1 MRPDR
6 GASRYDYGFGDH
18 RLFSAERRV
27 ERKGVPVKLG
37 ARGFDLLRLLVENAG
52 RTVSKPEIWAQV
64 WSGIPVGEGSLRFQL
79 VELRRHL
86 GETSDNAF
94 IATVPGQGYCFVAPV
109 TPIDRQAAY
118 QGPAP
123 TDDRSIRLPSR
134 LARAIGRE
142 AELSELLDRMRS
154 RRFVTIVGTGGIG
167 KTTLAVAAAHAFAS
181 EFAGDI
187 HFIDLGAIQDDALI
201 KSAIASAIGLAV
213 QRADPMPDIVARL
226 RLREAFLIL
235 DSVEHLIGAAAEI
248 VERLVDDVPTVR
260 LLATSREAIRLEEEC
275 VYPLLPFELPTPEQ
289 ETTLDGVLSN
299 PAARLFV
306 ERAAAAGSRRRLV
319 DTDAALIAGICRQL
333 DGIALAIELAAGR
346 LPTYG
351 LEALAG
357 LLRGQLAPLR
367 GGRRT
372 AARRHRTL
380 TETIAWS
387 YDLLDGPAQV
397 VLRMLAVF
405 VGPFSLA
412 AACAV
417 ASDGEADKCD
427 VERILDDLVAQ
438 SLVSVSGHD
447 GARRFRLLDTTRA
460 YLLAEASGD
469 ELQAAARRHAIY
481 FAEFLRWSDMRV
493 APDPL
498 RQSADEDD
506 IPNVRAALDW
516 CFGPHGVPRV
526 LTPLAVGSARL
537 FLTLSLLAECRSV
550 CEATLARL
558 DPEEIGSRAEMGLQ
572 TALAQALMYSSGN
585 SEHTKG
591 AFERGLALASK
602 FGERRQQLEI
612 LADLHVLYCRRADFI
627 QGLVVAQNS
636 FAIARTMSD
645 PLALAASHLSLGVSL
660 HQVGQLDSVAAHLDE
675 AIGLVEADASHAGYA
690 SYSTHP
696 NRARII
702 RAHAL
707 WLRGYPDRAAAMA
720 RASVREVD
728 SSQFK
733 LHRAVALSG
742 IPPIFIWRGDWGEAL
757 NYIKR
762 LEDAA
767 EHGTLRPYAALAG
780 AFRGEVAIATG
791 DPEGGVAQ
799 IRSAMRGLDDAHYRL
814 FTAPLMIATAQGLLA
829 CGEAGQARDVI
840 ESCEQLAI
848 DSGSALHLPEIFRVK
863 ADILLVSEPG
873 SANPEALLDRAIAV
887 ARDVSARG
895 WELRSATRLAHLRSR
910 SKRYDEAEATL
921 RPVYKAFDEGQ
932 RTVDVETARQELHSL
947 RTRRARASDRDWRA
961 LS

>member
-6 GASRYDYGFGDH
+6 GASQYDYGFGDH

-27 ERKGVPVKLG
+27 ERNGVPVKLG
-37 ARGFDLLRLLVENAG
+37 ARAFDLLRLLVENAG
-52 RTVSKPEIWAQV
+52 RTVSKREIWAEV

-94 IATVPGQGYCFVAPV
+94 IATVPGQGYCFVALV

-118 QGPAP
+118 QGPAL

-134 LARAIGRE
+134 LARAIGHE
-142 AELSELLDRMRS
+142 AELPKLLDRMRS

-167 KTTLAVAAAHAFAS
+167 KTTLAVAAAHVFAS

-213 QRADPMPDIVARL
+213 QGSDPMSDIVARL

-248 VERLVDDVPTVR
+248 VERLVDDVPAVR
-260 LLATSREAIRLEEEC
+260 ILATSREAIRLEEEC
-275 VYPLLPFELPTPEQ
+275 VYPLSPFELPTSEQ
-289 ETTLDGVLSN
+289 EATLDGVLSN
-299 PAARLFV
+299 PAARLFI
-306 ERAAAAGSRRRLV
+306 ERAGAAGSKRRLV

-346 LPTYG
+346 LPAYG
-351 LEALAG
+351 LEALAE
-357 LLRGQLAPLR
+357 LLIGQIEPLR

-387 YDLLDGPAQV
+387 YDLLDGAAQA
-397 VLRMLAVF
+397 VLRRLAVF
-405 VGPFSLA
+405 VGQFSLA

-417 ASDGEADKCD
+417 ASDGEVGKCE
-427 VERILDDLVAQ
+427 VERVLDDLVAQ

-469 ELQAAARRHAIY
+469 ELQATALRHAIY

-493 APDPL
+493 APDHL
-498 RQSADEDD
+498 CRSADKDD
-506 IPNVRAALDW
+506 VPNVRAALDW
-516 CFGPHGVPRV
+516 CFGPHGAPRV
-526 LTPLAVGSARL
+526 LTILAVGSARL

-585 SEHTKG
+585 NEHTKG
-591 AFERGLALASK
+591 AFERGLALASEFK
-602 FGERRQQLEI
+602 ERRQQLEI

-702 RAHAL
+702 RAHGL

-720 RASVREVD
+720 RASVREVE

-742 IPPIFIWRGDWGEAL
+742 IPPIFMWRGDWVEAL
-757 NYIKR
+757 IYIKR

-767 EHGTLRPYAALAG
+767 EHGTLRPYAALAT

-814 FTAPLMIATAQGLLA
+814 FTAPLMIATAQGLLD
-829 CGEAGQARDVI
+829 CGEAGKARDVI

-863 ADILLVSEPG
+863 ADILLASEPG

-895 WELRSATRLAHLRSR
+895 WELRSATRLARLRSR

-932 RTVDVETARQELHSL
+932 GTVDVETARQELHSL
-947 RTRRARASDRDWRA
+947 RARRARASDRDWRA